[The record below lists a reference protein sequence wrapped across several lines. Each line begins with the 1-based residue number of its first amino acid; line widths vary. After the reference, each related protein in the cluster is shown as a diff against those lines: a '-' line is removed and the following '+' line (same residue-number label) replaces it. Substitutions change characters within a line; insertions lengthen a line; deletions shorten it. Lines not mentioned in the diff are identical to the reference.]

1 MKLSYVNLL
10 FKLHSIRDFYIE
22 EAERCYES
30 KAFLAA
36 CIMLG
41 AVLEASLLIMVESY
55 PDKVNNSKR
64 VPKYKNGKIKPTA
77 KWKLIELLN
86 IADDL
91 NWLPRTK
98 EYEEIKCEIGDMG
111 DVIRTIRNHIH
122 PAHYLSKYPL
132 ILTKDH
138 YIAMYKILKIINEL
152 LSNKV
157 KDNLVQHLT

>member
-1 MKLSYVNLL
+1 MKLLS
-10 FKLHSIRDFYIE
+10 KLNSIREVYIE

-30 KAFLAA
+30 KAFFAA

-41 AVLEASLLIMVESY
+41 AVLEASLIIMVESCHNE
-55 PDKVNNSKR
+55 VNNSKR
-64 VPKYKNGKIKPTA
+64 VPKYKNGKIKPIA

-91 NWLPRTK
+91 NWLPRSK
-98 EYEEIKCEIGDMG
+98 EYNEFKYEIGDMG
-111 DVIRTIRNHIH
+111 DVMRIIRNHIH

-138 YIAMYKILKIINEL
+138 YISMYEILKIINEI
-152 LSNKV
+152 LSSKV